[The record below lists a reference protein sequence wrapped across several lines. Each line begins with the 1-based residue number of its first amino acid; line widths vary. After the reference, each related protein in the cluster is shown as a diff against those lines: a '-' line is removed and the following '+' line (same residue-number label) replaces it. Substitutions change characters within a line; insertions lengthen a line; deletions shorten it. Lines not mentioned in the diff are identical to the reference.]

1 MQSLMSESSRCA
13 DLIKCAY
20 NLGETE
26 LKAYKILVEKGPLR
40 SDDLSEESQRNP
52 SSVYR
57 SLQKLMS
64 CGMVYRHTE
73 NMEGGGYYHLYIARD
88 KQAVKRDLA
97 SCVCE
102 WKNRV
107 DELMSMFEDELH
119 D

>member
-1 MQSLMSESSRCA
+1 MQSLMSENSRCA

-20 NLGETE
+20 NLGDLE
-26 LKAYKILVEKGPLR
+26 LKTYKILIEKGPMR
-40 SDDLSEESQRNP
+40 YDELSEISQRNP

-64 CGMVYRHTE
+64 CGMVYRQTK
-73 NMEGGGYYHLYIARD
+73 NIEGGGYYHLYIARE

-97 SCVCE
+97 SCVGE
-102 WKNRV
+102 WKSRV
-107 DELMSMFEDELH
+107 DDLLTMFDEELH

>member
-1 MQSLMSESSRCA
+1 ME
-13 DLIKCAY
+13 
-20 NLGETE
+20 
-26 LKAYKILVEKGPLR
+26 AYKTLADNGPSR
-40 SDDLSEESQRNP
+40 SDDIAEESHRNV

-88 KQAVKRDLA
+88 KEAVKRDLA
-97 SCVCE
+97 VCVDE
-102 WKNRV
+102 WKKRV
-107 DELMSMFEDELH
+107 DELLEKFDDELQ